1 MRRIGLLTSGGD
13 APTTLETS
21 RSPGFYRPDLV

>member
-13 APTTLETS
+13 APTFETS